1 MKNYNN
7 IITLCLLLLN
17 FLIFNIT
24 QGNEK
29 KVFYAGFSF
38 SGNYID
44 KNSSIKF
51 TSTIIDEKNENGLDV
66 ISSSLIKSIKRVK
79 AKNFNIDF
87 DFADLEK
94 GLEESVVMAVVLDN
108 ETYFNEYE
116 PISKTYMNNIQ
127 MFFQIIFYN
136 FKTKKLITSIPYDVS
151 VPFFTK
157 NKPTEKEIINYIKQF
172 YTVGL
177 KEMNSER
184 KINAFSQVEKSLNDF
199 ELKEKYNLRIGVTSV
214 KFEDKAIVAI
224 PENYKKNIKPLENIF
239 AQLFSSRLSLHNDVA
254 LVPYIEGMAI
264 GAKMKQQF
272 VNSDVIYDIELPK
285 PDYNIDLT
293 IRGFKKVLAKKSDV
307 NNIYFWATFLNLK
320 ISQPDLNKI
329 YMDDDLKNV
338 IKKSIPS
345 QITDINDW
353 YKFYITTY
361 ELFDGFSYNIN
372 AMDEKWL
379 SKTNKTDGFKNSMQN
394 IGKLMVKFK

>member
-94 GLEESVVMAVVLDN
+94 GLEESVVMSVVLDN

-157 NKPTEKEIINYIKQF
+157 NEPTEKEIINYIKQF

-379 SKTNKTDGFKNSMQN
+379 SKTNKTDGFKKSMQN

>member
-1 MKNYNN
+1 MKKIVEVTVLILLWCNLIGFNN
-7 IITLCLLLLN
+7 ALA
-17 FLIFNIT
+17 
-24 QGNEK
+24 NEK

-44 KNSSIKF
+44 KSSSIQF
-51 TSTIIDEKNENGLDV
+51 TNQIISEKDENGIDV
-66 ISSSLIKSIKRVK
+66 ISKSLIKTIKKVK

-108 ETYFNEYE
+108 ENYFSEYE
-116 PISKTYMNNIQ
+116 PISKTYLNNIQ

-157 NKPTEKEIINYIKQF
+157 NEPTEKEITNYIKQF

-177 KEMNSER
+177 KEMNSEK
-184 KINAFSQVEKSLNDF
+184 KINAFSQVEKTLNNF

-214 KFEDKAIVAI
+214 KFEDKATSTI
-224 PENYKKNIKPLENIF
+224 PKNYKKNIKPLENIF

-254 LVPYIEGMAI
+254 LVPYVEGMAI
-264 GAKMKQQF
+264 GSTMKQQF
-272 VNSDVIYDIELPK
+272 VNSDTVYEIKLPK
-285 PDYNIDLT
+285 PDYNIDIT

-307 NNIYFWATFLNLK
+307 NNIYFWASFVNLK
-320 ISQPDLNKI
+320 IYQPDLNKV
-329 YMDDDLKNV
+329 YMDHDLKNV

-345 QITDINDW
+345 QIKDINDW

-361 ELFDGFSYNIN
+361 ELFDSFSYNIN
-372 AMDEKWL
+372 NIDESWL
-379 SKTNKTDGFKNSMQN
+379 KKTNKKPEFKKSMTN
-394 IGKLMVKFK
+394 IKKLMEKFR

>member
-17 FLIFNIT
+17 FLIFNTT

-136 FKTKKLITSIPYDVS
+136 FKTKKLITSIPYDV
-151 VPFFTK
+151 
-157 NKPTEKEIINYIKQF
+157 INF
-172 YTVGL
+172 LVL
-177 KEMNSER
+177 K
-184 KINAFSQVEKSLNDF
+184 L
-199 ELKEKYNLRIGVTSV
+199 
-214 KFEDKAIVAI
+214 
-224 PENYKKNIKPLENIF
+224 
-239 AQLFSSRLSLHNDVA
+239 
-254 LVPYIEGMAI
+254 
-264 GAKMKQQF
+264 
-272 VNSDVIYDIELPK
+272 
-285 PDYNIDLT
+285 
-293 IRGFKKVLAKKSDV
+293 
-307 NNIYFWATFLNLK
+307 
-320 ISQPDLNKI
+320 
-329 YMDDDLKNV
+329 
-338 IKKSIPS
+338 
-345 QITDINDW
+345 
-353 YKFYITTY
+353 
-361 ELFDGFSYNIN
+361 
-372 AMDEKWL
+372 
-379 SKTNKTDGFKNSMQN
+379 
-394 IGKLMVKFK
+394 

>member
-1 MKNYNN
+1 MESKLIDYSF
-7 IITLCLLLLN
+7 TLETEQDLLDDVN
-17 FLIFNIT
+17 T
-24 QGNEK
+24 R
-29 KVFYAGFSF
+29 V
-38 SGNYID
+38 
-44 KNSSIKF
+44 KNSRITK
-51 TSTIIDEKNENGLDV
+51 
-66 ISSSLIKSIKRVK
+66 
-79 AKNFNIDF
+79 DF
-87 DFADLEK
+87 GNQK
-94 GLEESVVMAVVLDN
+94 WQYGTEESYLKD
-108 ETYFNEYE
+108 
-116 PISKTYMNNIQ
+116 
-127 MFFQIIFYN
+127 
-136 FKTKKLITSIPYDVS
+136 LIHYWINDYDWRAQ
-151 VPFFTK
+151 
-157 NKPTEKEIINYIKQF
+157 EK
-172 YTVGL
+172 
-177 KEMNSER
+177 

-372 AMDEKWL
+372 AMDEKWIL
-379 SKTNKTDGFKNSMQN
+379 KTNKTNEFKKSMQN